1 MRLADVRDLV
11 LRGGHLSD
19 RAVVDVCMTGERPA
33 HLDRCDICAER
44 AIEVGRW
51 LDEVRALGEADV
63 DAAFPAERLAAQ
75 QAQIMRRLEQIDQPA
90 RVIAFPRHMRLD
102 APADHGR
109 RVSPGWVA
117 AAAAAG
123 LVLGV
128 VGTQVTSHYLAPR
141 PLATLTAQA
150 TSTST
155 PIAPVGL
162 DPDRVAAIDAADQD
176 VMGRA
181 HVQGLD
187 TVDQITPT
195 MMPESEQRSVM
206 LASLTTGGRHNKQ

>member
-1 MRLADVRDLV
+1 MRFADVRDLV

-51 LDEVRALGEADV
+51 LDDVRAVGEADV
-63 DAAFPAERLAAQ
+63 DAVFPAERLAAQ
-75 QAQIMRRLEQIDQPA
+75 QAQIMRKLEQIDQPA

-102 APADHGR
+102 SPAEHGH
-109 RVSPGWVA
+109 RVAPGWVA

-123 LVLGV
+123 VLLGI

-141 PLATLTAQA
+141 PVAALTTQA
-150 TSTST
+150 TTVST
-155 PIAPVGL
+155 PSL
-162 DPDRVAAIDAADQD
+162 DRERVAAIDAADQD

-181 HVQGLD
+181 HVEGLD
-187 TVDQITPT
+187 AIDQITPT
-195 MMPESEQRSVM
+195 MVPESEQRSIT
-206 LASLTTGGRHNKQ
+206 LAALRTGGSIK